1 MNRTAMVG
9 MVLVTSLIVPLTGCA
24 TKGKVSASKICAA
37 AGGKYSLQTATC
49 DAPALVGRK
58 ASDMCQA
65 HGGYYDP
72 AAQVCEVGI
81 D

>member
-1 MNRTAMVG
+1 MIRQMMVG

-37 AGGKYSLQTATC
+37 AGGKYSLQAQTC
-49 DAPALVGRK
+49 DAPAQTGRK

-65 HGGYYDP
+65 HGGYFDP
-72 AAQVCEVGI
+72 ASQTCEVGL